1 MNQSSTFTDI
11 HYKSSK
17 FPQSDS
23 KSDFNCYVSHIDCN
37 QRGKQSKYSCGTFT
51 SFKKVEE
58 EKKSHF
64 VVVVAVDIV
73 VVVVVLLLLSLLLLL
88 LLFTNFKVETCC
100 FRQAS
105 RFQLFSRE
113 PFNYE
118 ARDWLLIDDYL
129 HPSHPLFPVLQFW
142 KQFPML
148 FGNLVMW
155 KQKHR
160 AL

>member
-1 MNQSSTFTDI
+1 MNQSSTFTLI
-11 HYKSSK
+11 FITNRPNSHSMIQNQILIAPYRTQIVIREENRVNTVVGHSQVSK
-17 FPQSDS
+17 
-23 KSDFNCYVSHIDCN
+23 KLKKKKNHI
-37 QRGKQSKYSCGTFT
+37 
-51 SFKKVEE
+51 
-58 EKKSHF
+58 
-64 VVVVAVDIV
+64 
-73 VVVVVLLLLSLLLLL
+73 LLLLLLLLILLLLLQL

-129 HPSHPLFPVLQFW
+129 HPPHPLLPVLWFW

-155 KQKHR
+155 KQKQR